1 MRDVQYILFSSR
13 NSLGGLGRSTACDK
27 TREFSHFHSFSKCI
41 TATSPIADRDKHQE
55 SKQARKRE
63 ALVNGTRGRREKET
77 SQLCEQPI
85 PCTAFGGEGIIR
97 NGTEL
102 DSYHLP

>member
-1 MRDVQYILFSSR
+1 MRDVQYISLSSR
-13 NSLGGLGRSTACDK
+13 NSLGRLGRSTACDK

-63 ALVNGTRGRREKET
+63 ALVNGTRGRQEKKKR
-77 SQLCEQPI
+77 
-85 PCTAFGGEGIIR
+85 R
-97 NGTEL
+97 NYVSKPFRAPLLAQKGLYGTEL